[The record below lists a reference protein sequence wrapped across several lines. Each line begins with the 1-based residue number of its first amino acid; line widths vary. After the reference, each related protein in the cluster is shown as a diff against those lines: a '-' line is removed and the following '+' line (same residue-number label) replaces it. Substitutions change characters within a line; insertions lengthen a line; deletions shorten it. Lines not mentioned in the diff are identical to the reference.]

1 MLDDNDLVVAVKRP
15 SQKSEGFQQQ
25 QFRFRLKRKQ
35 KTHIDTMSTPNSRPV
50 HPCFLSVFE
59 GKTGVE
65 YSTWAH
71 VTKNSLDNGR
81 GGKGLPDLITAHASS
96 LSIYRVEESTGK
108 LLLVHTY
115 SNLAGNVC
123 FLETL
128 RVDDSSSSSSDDDDD
143 DDEHDENDIN
153 KQQQHAKK
161 RRNGIIK
168 DRRRRPD
175 AILIGF
181 CGHPRLAIIHVQ
193 PDLLLAT
200 TLLDLTPAL
209 TENSYGAV
217 TPLEQDLIASLFQK
231 DCQHQAT
238 VSVVLGGGISLVCL
252 QLEYSTAVGGWR
264 AVEEPYILPLST
276 LAETIDKN
284 AIAGGGG
291 GGGHQ
296 NNSSNQN
303 RNQNGNNKDEKSLSI
318 VTGFGDILSTAF
330 LPGYLEPTMVILHSN
345 PYVGHAWSGRWG
357 REDGGNRYSLVLTA
371 VTVTVG
377 HQRSALLWSTE
388 VPADAMYVYTCP
400 LNSTDPN
407 SSNKSMKQRSGSS
420 SSNMAA
426 CLVHCVNSVVFI
438 SNTGQIQQ
446 CLAVNGW
453 AESALSVAYSG
464 IVAGNPWPFPKQS
477 IQLDGAQFTPVNATT
492 WFVVLRRGQVYLLQ
506 NNNNDNNNSD
516 VVGEF
521 SFMSLYQ
528 TVGAVGEV
536 SHVSCYPMGKYGAE
550 SLGESDKIWG
560 KDSLM
565 FSSPITTNKAA
576 KILQAMVDIGLL
588 FVASRMGD
596 SSLLGYALGKT
607 SVVDALKT
615 EPGLGNVKKENTI
628 VPNKGEGTMPVVQIS
643 ANNNK
648 KKTVMM
654 DDGCKDYEQIL
665 QLEEEALY
673 APSTDERSE
682 TLNVIP
688 PSDDDEEENEEVRSK
703 RKRARFSNLSVVR
716 SLNVLDSLNALG
728 PLGPACSGP
737 LSPSPEV
744 VIDPT
749 DSTSASTTAPI
760 GTAGYIFP
768 CGFGSSGGLALLSL
782 PGRDDR
788 TILAEAD
795 CINAKALFSLPR
807 RNLILLTM
815 LPEHGGTKVFKLEG
829 EPSLVS
835 AESSAKKG
843 EAEHDLIEVDLNEWC
858 PNEDTR
864 DFFTTCNVLMS
875 IDLTDDSFLV
885 LAASPIDENS
895 ESYFIIVFHDGKGT
909 ISMKAANQ
917 LDIPQGEFITTVRA
931 VEDQESEQVLL
942 ACTLTTGE
950 SKVIMIS
957 SEGSVNEEHSFTI
970 DTQMDTVDYGDEEV
984 EILSDEEKFYSDRN
998 IVSVDIFKA
1007 PKSFFVSNSTDYG
1020 GSENSE
1026 IPINDSGETEV
1037 DYLLDEDDKELYH
1050 DINTNLS
1057 YENKEVTDNTS
1068 DDARR
1073 NDLPLPDEGDV
1084 WYLAISRQSG
1094 ELDVFLFSDLNEP
1107 VWSCVGCGHGVP
1119 SLKSIKQTSF
1129 RNPIG
1134 HKVCTRE
1141 MRFFFCGPSSSEW
1154 GKSLIGPRPFCL
1166 MLETSDGDAHI
1177 YVADVH
1183 HRSLKLESFRRVPLK
1198 DVSRPSKESTKHFSK
1213 LRRKRII
1220 SAKDGTEA
1228 PNDFRHNRL
1237 FSFHNISGQDG
1248 AFASVSRPFWLIA
1261 ERGTPTI
1268 LHHRCRHVAPAGAKS
1283 RPITGFCSGL
1293 SIANSNESSFVT
1305 LHERVGRVG
1314 SQRMTLFNGVLNL
1327 TSKNSL
1333 LPGGGLFIEKIPFGV
1348 TVRKIQFIDDGHHS
1362 TGTHPLYAVLV
1373 SREYDADLS
1382 ELNEDGLSDEERQHI
1397 ADEKENAK
1405 IQRQVE
1411 ADLGGFDV
1419 EQEWV
1424 EEIERENCFK
1434 VDKRLGGAPPI
1445 PKSSYSLWIVD
1456 AANGWQVVDSY
1467 ELDEFETGTSMEVM
1481 SLSEFLEEPGGNN
1494 YDISGEDLDSKLFIA
1509 VGSGTIGKDGE
1520 DVASKG
1526 RVLMFEV
1533 KRAKDPS
1540 SLSIAELDMVYEK
1553 NVFHGPV
1560 TNLSCLTTEGKSRLI
1575 ITAGPDVNVEQWGN
1589 DKLTQVGFF
1598 RATMHVLNIKLFK
1611 NFLILSDAYDSLF
1624 FLVWRE
1630 SDKSLTLL
1638 AKDYDPIPVYCS
1650 GILSR
1655 GGSLDFVCHDD
1666 RQNLQ
1671 FFQYAPGD
1679 PAARGG
1685 NKLVCRADFHLG
1697 SQTTDLPNHFC
1708 RSSLLI
1714 NSATPASTLAALKQ
1728 QDTFFGKADDDQRLA
1743 LSFGTTDGGYCS
1755 VVPLSEPVYWR
1766 LTALQSVLVNALE
1779 SDCALSHRAWR
1790 LYRRTPR
1797 RGGCRNNDRKKGVI
1811 DGDVVMQYTDLSKA
1825 DQEDL
1830 ASAIGSTVDLILDN
1844 LLELRCSTMVL

>member
-1 MLDDNDLVVAVKRP
+1 
-15 SQKSEGFQQQ
+15 
-25 QFRFRLKRKQ
+25 
-35 KTHIDTMSTPNSRPV
+35 MSAPNSKPV

-65 YSTWAH
+65 YSIFAH
-71 VTKNSLDNGR
+71 VTENSLDDGR
-81 GGKGLPDLITAHASS
+81 GGKGMPDLITAHASS

-128 RVDDSSSSSSDDDDD
+128 RVDDVID
-143 DDEHDENDIN
+143 DDENNNDDGQQENDIN
-153 KQQQHAKK
+153 NRQHTNNPTIK
-161 RRNGIIK
+161 RRRSRIK
-168 DRRRRPD
+168 GRKRRPD
-175 AILIGF
+175 SLLIGF
-181 CGHPRLAIIHVQ
+181 CGHPRLAIVHVQ
-193 PDLLLAT
+193 PGLLLAT

-217 TPLEQDLIASLFQK
+217 TPLEQDLTASLFQK
-231 DCQHQAT
+231 DTQHQAT

-252 QLEYSTAVGGWR
+252 QLEYNTAVGGWR
-264 AVEEPYILPLST
+264 AVEEPYLLPLST
-276 LAETIDKN
+276 LARTIDKKEMLG
-284 AIAGGGG
+284 AGS

-296 NNSSNQN
+296 NHSSNQH
-303 RNQNGNNKDEKSLSI
+303 RNHRNNNKDTNSLLPPSI

-330 LPGYLEPTMVILHSN
+330 LPGYLEPTLVILHSN

-357 REDGGNRYSLVLTA
+357 RESGGTRYSLVLTA

-388 VPADAMYVYTCP
+388 VPADAIYVYTCP
-400 LNSTDPN
+400 LNS
-407 SSNKSMKQRSGSS
+407 SNRNHKSMTAATTKKRDGNGSS
-420 SSNMAA
+420 SMAA
-426 CLVHCVNSVVFI
+426 CLVHCVNSVVWI

-464 IVAGNPWPFPKQS
+464 FVTGNPWPFPKQS
-477 IQLDGAQFTPVNATT
+477 IQLDGAQFTAVNATT

-506 NNNNDNNNSD
+506 NNTNDCNQTD
-516 VVGEF
+516 VIGEW

-536 SHVSCYPMGKYGAE
+536 SHVSYCPMGKYNTAL
-550 SLGESDKIWG
+550 LGESDKMWG
-560 KDSLM
+560 KNSLM
-565 FSSPITTNKAA
+565 FSSPATSKVVTTT
-576 KILQAMVDIGLL
+576 KILQSMVDMGLI

-607 SVVDALKT
+607 SLVNALKT
-615 EPGLGNVKKENTI
+615 EPGLGNVKKENTT
-628 VPNKGEGTMPVVQIS
+628 VPNKVEELSTKDQ
-643 ANNNK
+643 K
-648 KKTVMM
+648 KSLMV
-654 DDGCKDYEQIL
+654 DDSYERIL
-665 QLEEEALY
+665 QVEEEALY
-673 APSTDERSE
+673 APLFNEINTTTYRDESLE

-688 PSDDDEEENEEVRSK
+688 PSDDEDNEEQYPE

-716 SLNVLDSLNALG
+716 SLHVLDSLTSLG

-737 LSPSPEV
+737 LAPSPEH

-749 DSTSASTTAPI
+749 VSTKKVITPVGTT
-760 GTAGYIFP
+760 GYVFP
-768 CGFGSSGGLALLSL
+768 CGFGSSGGIALLSV

-815 LPEHGGTKVFKLEG
+815 LPENGGTKVFKLEG
-829 EPSLVS
+829 EPASLSV
-835 AESSAKKG
+835 ESIVKK
-843 EAEHDLIEVDLNEWC
+843 EATELNLIEIDLDEWC
-858 PNEDTR
+858 PNEDAR
-864 DFFTTCNVLMS
+864 EFFTTCHVLIS
-875 IDLTDDSFLV
+875 SDLTDDSFLV

-895 ESYFIIVFHDGKGT
+895 ESYFIVVFQDGKDT
-909 ISMKAANQ
+909 ISMKAASQ
-917 LDIPQGEFITTVRA
+917 LDILQGEFITTVKA
-931 VEDQESEQVLL
+931 VEDQESEQVFL
-942 ACTLTTGE
+942 AYTLNTGE
-950 SKVIMIS
+950 SKVIIIS
-957 SEGSVNEEHSFTI
+957 SDGSVNMKNTFSI
-970 DTQMDTVDYGDEEV
+970 DTQMDITDYGDEED
-984 EILSDEEKFYSDRN
+984 EILSEEENFYSDRN

-1007 PKSFFVSNSTDYG
+1007 PKSFFIPQSIDNSWNETSGIAMNDDTT
-1020 GSENSE
+1020 E
-1026 IPINDSGETEV
+1026 IEV
-1037 DYLLDEDDKELYH
+1037 DLLLDEDDKELYY
-1050 DINTNLS
+1050 DINKNLS
-1057 YENKEVTDNTS
+1057 DGTKEAEENTS
-1068 DDARR
+1068 NDDVRC
-1073 NDLPLPDEGDV
+1073 NDFQIPDEGDV

-1094 ELDVFLFSDLNEP
+1094 ELDIFLFSNLNDP

-1119 SLKSIKQTSF
+1119 SLESQKQTPF

-1134 HKVCTRE
+1134 HKVCTQE

-1154 GKSLIGPRPFCL
+1154 GKSFTGPRPFCL
-1166 MLETSDGDAHI
+1166 MLETSDGDAQI
-1177 YVADVH
+1177 YVADIH
-1183 HRSLKLESFRRVPLK
+1183 HRSLKLQSFRRVPLK
-1198 DVSRPSKESTKHFSK
+1198 DVSRPSQESTKHFSK
-1213 LRRKRII
+1213 LRRKKII
-1220 SAKDGTEA
+1220 SAKDGTEK

-1261 ERGTPTI
+1261 ERGKPAI

-1283 RPITGFCSGL
+1283 RPIAGFCSGL
-1293 SIANSNESSFVT
+1293 SIGNGNDSSFVT
-1305 LHERVGRVG
+1305 VHERVGRVG
-1314 SQRMTLFNGVLNL
+1314 SQRMTLFDGILNL
-1327 TSKNSL
+1327 ASKNSL
-1333 LPGGGLFIEKIPFGV
+1333 MPGGGLFAEKIPFGV

-1373 SREYDADLS
+1373 SREYEGDLS

-1397 ADEKENAK
+1397 ADDKENAK

-1434 VDKRLGGAPPI
+1434 IDKVLGGAPPI
-1445 PKSSYSLWIVD
+1445 PKSAYSLWIVD
-1456 AANGWQVVDSY
+1456 VANGWQVVDSY
-1467 ELDEFETGTSMEVM
+1467 ELDEFEYGTAMQVM
-1481 SLSEFLEEPGGNN
+1481 SLSEFVAEPGSN
-1494 YDISGEDLDSKLFIA
+1494 YDISEEDLDSKLFIT
-1509 VGSGTIGKDGE
+1509 VGAGTIDKDGE

-1526 RVLMFEV
+1526 RVLLFEV

-1540 SLSIAELDMVYEK
+1540 SLSIAELNFVYEK
-1553 NVFHGPV
+1553 KIFHGPV
-1560 TNLSCLTTEGKSRLI
+1560 TSLSCLTTKRKSRLI
-1575 ITAGPDVNVEQWGN
+1575 IGAGADVNVEQWGN
-1589 DKLTQVGFF
+1589 GKLTQVGFF
-1598 RATMHVLNIKLFK
+1598 RATMHILDIKLFK

-1697 SQTTDLPNHFC
+1697 SQTTDLSNHFC

-1714 NSATPASTLAALKQ
+1714 NSATPSSTLAALKQ

-1743 LSFGTTDGGYCS
+1743 ITFGTTDGGYCS

-1811 DGDVVMQYTDLSKA
+1811 DGDLVMQYTDLSKV